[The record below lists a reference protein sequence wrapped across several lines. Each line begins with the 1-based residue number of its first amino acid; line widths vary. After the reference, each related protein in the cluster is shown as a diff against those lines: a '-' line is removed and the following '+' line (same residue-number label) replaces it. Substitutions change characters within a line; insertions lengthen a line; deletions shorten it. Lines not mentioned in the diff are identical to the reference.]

1 MFVRGALGGSGR
13 KQARK
18 AARFL
23 GSGGGGFLTASTLLA
38 AAGVAW
44 GIYDSLQAQQP
55 AAAGGAPPVPGAPI
69 VPPVP
74 ASSGATSPGVPP
86 DVARVVRL
94 AVSAANADGGMGD
107 AERAVIMERAARAGI
122 GPTVEAELQVRRPLT
137 DIVAGVSAEAERRDL
152 YALAFTI
159 VRADESV
166 SGAERIYLAQL
177 AHALGLTA
185 DAAATLER
193 DTAAAIDTS
202 GTEPA

>member
-23 GSGGGGFLTASTLLA
+23 GGGGGGGFLTASTLLA

-44 GIYDSLQAQQP
+44 GIYDSLQAQQASP
-55 AAAGGAPPVPGAPI
+55 AGGPPSPAGAAPPPVPTPPTGSATGAPPE
-69 VPPVP
+69 
-74 ASSGATSPGVPP
+74 
-86 DVARVVRL
+86 VARVVRL

-107 AERAVIMERAARAGI
+107 AERAVILERAQRAGI
-122 GPTVEAELQVRRPLT
+122 GATVEAELLVRRPLT
-137 DIVAGVSAEAERRDL
+137 DIVAGVTAEAERRDL

-177 AHALGLTA
+177 AHALGLTV
-185 DAAATLER
+185 DAAAAIER
-193 DTAAAIDTS
+193 DTAAAIDAA
-202 GTEPA
+202 GPQPA

>member
-13 KQARK
+13 KQARR

-23 GSGGGGFLTASTLLA
+23 GGGSGFLTASTVLA

-44 GIYDSLQAQQP
+44 GIYDSMKAQQP
-55 AAAGGAPPVPGAPI
+55 AAAGGAPPPGGGPAG

-74 ASSGATSPGVPP
+74 SSPAVSAVGVPP
-86 DVARVVRL
+86 EVQRVVRL

-107 AERAVIMERAARAGI
+107 AERAVIRERAERAGI
-122 GPTVEAELQVRRPLT
+122 GAAVDAELQTRRPLA
-137 DIVAGVSAEAERRDL
+137 DIVAGTTADGERRDL

-159 VRADESV
+159 VRADEHV
-166 SGAERIYLAQL
+166 TGAERIYLAQL

-185 DAAATLER
+185 DAAAAIER
-193 DTAAAIDTS
+193 DTAAAIDAA
-202 GTEPA
+202 GPAPA